1 MLSNLKKEVKL
12 FNDDINIKLTDIP
25 NLKFLD
31 FIEEGVEVKA
41 NTVEM
46 NGTDGV
52 LVGPNSFGPFNLILN
67 FSFKGYDT
75 TDLRLIKQKLRGLLF
90 RREPY
95 YVWHSD
101 LPGKKYAVYCTEDG
115 NESLTNSFATF
126 AVTFVVFKGYSESLK
141 ETDQFSLSSGDW
153 QFEGGVLADDN
164 IKYKHNT
171 TSFKIYNGSSDVIN
185 PLLRHKFKLLIN
197 IDAPKGFKIKNK
209 STSKKL
215 NDGTETDVFE
225 YKKGIK
231 KSQQLV
237 INGVHPFINNK
248 RVGID
253 TNWQWLTLD
262 KGFNEIEI
270 TGENIS
276 NVSTQWIF
284 PFIYR

>member
-1 MLSNLKKEVKL
+1 MKKEVKL

-41 NTVEM
+41 NTTEV

-52 LVGPNSFGPFNLILN
+52 LMGPSSFGPFNLILN
-67 FSFKGYDT
+67 FSFKGQDT
-75 TDLRLIKQKLRGLLF
+75 KDLRLIKQKLRGLLF

-95 YVWHSD
+95 FVWHSD

-141 ETDQFSLSSGDW
+141 ETDQFSLSSGEW
-153 QFEGGVLADDN
+153 QLEGGVLAYED
-164 IKYKHNT
+164 IKYKHDT
-171 TSFKIYNGSSDVIN
+171 TSFNIYNGSSDVIN

-197 IDAPKGFKIKNK
+197 IDAPKGFKIINK
-209 STSKKL
+209 TT
-215 NDGTETDVFE
+215 GDVFE
-225 YKKGIK
+225 YKKPIK
-231 KSQQLV
+231 SNQRLT

-270 TGENIS
+270 IGENIG
-276 NVSTQWIF
+276 NVQTHWVF
-284 PFIYR
+284 PFVYR

>member
-1 MLSNLKKEVKL
+1 MKKEVKL

-41 NTVEM
+41 NTTEV

-52 LVGPNSFGPFNLILN
+52 LMGPSSFGPFNLILN
-67 FSFKGYDT
+67 FSFKGQDT
-75 TDLRLIKQKLRGLLF
+75 KDLRLIKQKLRGLLF

-153 QFEGGVLADDN
+153 QFEGGVLAYED
-164 IKYKHNT
+164 IKYKHDT
-171 TSFKIYNGSSDVIN
+171 TSFNIYNGSSDVIN

-197 IDAPKGFKIKNK
+197 IDAPKGFKIINK
-209 STSKKL
+209 TT
-215 NDGTETDVFE
+215 GDVFE
-225 YKKGIK
+225 YKKAIK
-231 KSQQLV
+231 NNQRIT
-237 INGVHPFINNK
+237 INGVHPYINNK

-270 TGENIS
+270 TGENIG
-276 NVSTQWIF
+276 NVQTHWVF
-284 PFIYR
+284 PFVYR

>member
-1 MLSNLKKEVKL
+1 MEKEVKL

-52 LVGPNSFGPFNLILN
+52 LVGPNSFDPFNLILN
-67 FSFKGYDT
+67 FSFKGHDT

-126 AVTFVVFKGYSESLK
+126 AVTFVVFKGYSESLD
-141 ETDQFSLSSGDW
+141 ETSKFSLSNGRW
-153 QFEGGVLADDN
+153 QFEGVARADDS
-164 IKYKHNT
+164 IKYTH
-171 TSFKIYNGSSDVIN
+171 TSDYFDIYNGSSDTID
-185 PLLRHKFKLLIN
+185 PLLRHKLQIQIKA
-197 IDAPKGFKIKNK
+197 DAPEGITIRNL
-209 STSKKL
+209 T
-215 NDGTETDVFE
+215 TEDKFV
-225 YKKGIK
+225 YKKPLTPSKTLTI
-231 KSQQLV
+231 Q
-237 INGVHPFINNK
+237 GVHPLLDGN

-253 TNWQWLTLD
+253 TNWQWITLAPGYNTIKIEND
-262 KGFNEIEI
+262 SIKSVETKWSFN
-270 TGENIS
+270 
-276 NVSTQWIF
+276 
-284 PFIYR
+284 FIYR